1 LEAHTKLTTI
11 DVINEKNGI
20 PCTRKKDFEKLVQ
33 WFDEQDD
40 FTLIIIDFQ
49 ILK

>member
-1 LEAHTKLTTI
+1 MKRMEYL
-11 DVINEKNGI
+11 G
-20 PCTRKKDFEKLVQ
+20 PKDFEKLVQ

>member
-1 LEAHTKLTTI
+1 MKTMEYVA
-11 DVINEKNGI
+11 
-20 PCTRKKDFEKLVQ
+20 PKDFEKLVQ

-40 FTLIIIDFQ
+40 FSLIIIDFQ